1 LPEDLAAVDQS
12 GEIDASARV
21 IGLSGHLESDE
32 IAVDDAVES
41 AGPGD

>member
-1 LPEDLAAVDQS
+1 LPEDLVAVDQS

-32 IAVDDAVES
+32 NAVDDAVES